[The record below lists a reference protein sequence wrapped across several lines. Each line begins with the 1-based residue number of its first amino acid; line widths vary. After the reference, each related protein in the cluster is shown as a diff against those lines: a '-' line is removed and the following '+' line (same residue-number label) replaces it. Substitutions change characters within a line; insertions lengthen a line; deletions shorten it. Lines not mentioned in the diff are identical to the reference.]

1 LTPNN
6 DEAPFRDSTP
16 EILPAHTDDHEMVRV
31 NELSLQQQQKVRE
44 LADKIDL
51 DNTQSII
58 SFGVEAQ
65 RELTNTADQM
75 LQGVRNKDTGPV
87 GDVLG
92 ELMLRVRGLGLDD
105 LKPGDDK
112 PNWFS
117 RVVLRQVH
125 PVAKFVQRYETVQ
138 GQVDSLASAL
148 EKHKVRLIRDVVL
161 LDKLY
166 DASLNYFHDLEL
178 YIAAA
183 ETKLREL
190 DEDILPKLRAKAE
203 RSHEM
208 LDVQRL
214 RDITARRDD
223 LERRLHDLR
232 LTRQVTLQ
240 SLPQI
245 RLIQDVDK
253 SLINKVQSS
262 ILTTVPVWKNQL
274 AMAITLWNQ
283 KQALRTQRMVTDTT
297 NKMLARNAE
306 LLRTGNA
313 QARTEIERGIFDIET
328 IRKVND
334 ELIATIE
341 ESIQIAQDGKRKRY
355 EAEVEMERL
364 EHELK
369 QTLLNARRTP

>member
-297 NKMLARNAE
+297 NEMLARNAE